1 MTFPGSQ
8 RGPGLSSELQMQF
21 MESSGESSRAPTM
34 CRTRAVPAGAAP
46 GPVLM
51 PARDPLIA
59 PRASRGSCCQEATAQ
74 GVSAM
79 LLHVCPFLPPCAK
92 CSWSTVS
99 VSGVLAKRWPHH
111 TWPKPRLLFRPICS
125 CKPRQEAPKGAGLQL
140 RRQWFLAVT
149 PAAAFTRPGQEHR
162 AGNLGPEGGDRG
174 GSGAAWPSTT
184 CRASHP
190 ITSQHLASPG
200 LLLPSPKR
208 ARGRPHHA
216 PGAPSAASGLCCP
229 HPPHPVPPC
238 HGTRGRFTTRSCCR
252 RIQRVHDMNYKS
264 PSREEAARSRLSHCS
279 YLSLPPFFFWRLI
292 TILWIFSTKGHLFE
306 CICFFINVC

>member
-1 MTFPGSQ
+1 MSPVCWQSGGLTTLAQSPSFFSIPSAAAKYIKKHPKEQGSN
-8 RGPGLSSELQMQF
+8 S
-21 MESSGESSRAPTM
+21 
-34 CRTRAVPAGAAP
+34 AG
-46 GPVLM
+46 
-51 PARDPLIA
+51 
-59 PRASRGSCCQEATAQ
+59 
-74 GVSAM
+74 SA
-79 LLHVCPFLPPCAK
+79 
-92 CSWSTVS
+92 
-99 VSGVLAKRWPHH
+99 
-111 TWPKPRLLFRPICS
+111 
-125 CKPRQEAPKGAGLQL
+125 
-140 RRQWFLAVT
+140 

-216 PGAPSAASGLCCP
+216 PGAPSAASGPCCP

-238 HGTRGRFTTRSCCR
+238 HGTRGRFTTRSCSR

-279 YLSLPPFFFWRLI
+279 YLSLSPPPLFFWRLI